1 MGPQLT
7 SGAQH
12 AWLLS
17 WPLVTTYLSPTL
29 EKTTVVMRVG
39 EAGPGLASG
48 PPAVLP
54 QLQTFSLPTDHIA
67 HIVELLGD
75 IPPAFALSGRY
86 SREFFNRR
94 GELRHIP
101 NLKHWGLYEVLMEKY
116 EWPLEQATQF
126 SAFLLPM
133 MEYIPEKRAS
143 AADCLQHPWLNP

>member
-1 MGPQLT
+1 LWVQVQVPDYLGTVPNV
-7 SGAQH
+7 AH
-12 AWLLS
+12 
-17 WPLVTTYLSPTL
+17 PL
-29 EKTTVVMRVG
+29 
-39 EAGPGLASG
+39 
-48 PPAVLP
+48 
-54 QLQTFSLPTDHIA
+54 
-67 HIVELLGD
+67 
-75 IPPAFALSGRY
+75 
-86 SREFFNRR
+86 